1 MLVAVARAR
10 ARELLLE
17 LRLKVFL
24 AGVHEG
30 VHFGMLE
37 SRIVKD
43 GVMRRKMMSIS
54 NALFNGRDG

>member
-1 MLVAVARAR
+1 MARAR

-30 VHFGMLE
+30 VHFDVLE
-37 SRIVKD
+37 FRIVRDVAKI
-43 GVMRRKMMSIS
+43 GTKMSIS